1 MRNEPRMSAARSLA
15 AGLWLVLRA
24 PMLVVV
30 VVVITMA
37 AAAPFGAMLGSQ
49 LQASLSNQ
57 PPIALGSGEIDAD
70 WWAEFRAHAEGLAAT
85 FTPTVIGFAA
95 PLDNFS
101 ALLDGDRRP
110 LALIGP
116 VLLTALVWAWL
127 WGGILH
133 RFDVGRGVSP
143 RAFVAAAFAHTPR
156 FVVISAAAAVA
167 QMVLYLTVHPLLF
180 GPVFN
185 ALIANIDS
193 ERTAFFI
200 RVGLY
205 VVFGIPVVLVTLAA
219 DYTRV
224 GLVATGPIRLRDP
237 LGDGVGFIRRH
248 LGSVLVLYVLT
259 GLIFVA
265 LLVFYGAGEIYG
277 GSRVGG
283 WRGVVIGQA
292 YIVARLVI
300 RLTFAASEMRLF
312 KSLRGQPS

>member
-1 MRNEPRMSAARSLA
+1 MNRATRSLV
-15 AGLWLVLRA
+15 AGLWMVLRA
-24 PMLVVV
+24 PILVAV

-49 LQASLSNQ
+49 LQQSLSNQ

-95 PLDNFS
+95 PLDNLS

-116 VLLTALVWAWL
+116 VMLTALIWAWL

-133 RFDVGRGVSP
+133 RFDVGRGVSL
-143 RAFVAAAFAHTPR
+143 REFVSAAFAHLPR
-156 FVVISAAAAVA
+156 FVLISAVAAAA
-167 QMVLYLTVHPLLF
+167 QLVLYLTIHPLLF

-185 ALIANIDS
+185 VLIANVDS

-200 RVGLY
+200 RAGLY
-205 VVFGIPVVLVTLAA
+205 GLFGIPVVLVTLAA

-224 GLVATGPIRLRDP
+224 GLVATVPIRLRDHF
-237 LGDGVGFIRRH
+237 GDGVGFLKRN
-248 LGSVLVLYVLT
+248 LGSALVLYVLT
-259 GLIFVA
+259 GMLFVA
-265 LLVFYGAGEIYG
+265 LLAFYGTGEIYG

-283 WRGVVIGQA
+283 WRGVLVGQA
-292 YIVARLVI
+292 YIVCRLVI
-300 RLTFAASEMRLF
+300 RLTFAASEMQLF

>member
-1 MRNEPRMSAARSLA
+1 MSRAARSLA
-15 AGLWLVLRA
+15 AGLWQVLRA
-24 PMLVVV
+24 PILVVV

-37 AAAPFGAMLGSQ
+37 AAAPFGAMLGST
-49 LQASLSNQ
+49 LQQSLSNQ

-70 WWAEFRAHAEGLAAT
+70 WWAEFRAHAKGLAAT

-95 PLDNFS
+95 PLDNLS

-110 LALIGP
+110 LALVGP
-116 VLLTALVWAWL
+116 VMLTALIWAWL

-133 RFDVGRGVSP
+133 RFNVGRGVSP
-143 RAFVAAAFAHTPR
+143 REFVSAAFAHTPR
-156 FVVISAAAAVA
+156 FVVISAVAAVA
-167 QMVLYLTVHPLLF
+167 QLLLYLTVHPVLF

-224 GLVATGPIRLRDP
+224 GLAATGPIRLRDQF
-237 LGDGVGFIRRH
+237 GDGVGFIRRH
-248 LGSVLVLYVLT
+248 LGSVVVLYVLT

-300 RLTFAASEMRLF
+300 RLTFAASEMHLL

>member
-1 MRNEPRMSAARSLA
+1 MSRAARSLA

-24 PMLVVV
+24 PILVAV

-37 AAAPFGAMLGSQ
+37 AAAPFGAVLGSR

-57 PPIALGSGEIDAD
+57 PPISLGSGEIDAD

-95 PLDNFS
+95 PLDNLS

-116 VLLTALVWAWL
+116 VALTALIWAWL

-143 RAFVAAAFAHTPR
+143 REFVSAASAHAPR

-167 QMVLYLTVHPLLF
+167 QLVLYLTIHPLLF
-180 GPVFN
+180 GPVFK
-185 ALIANIDS
+185 ALSATTDS

-224 GLVATGPIRLRDP
+224 GLVATGPLRLRDQF
-237 LGDGVGFIRRH
+237 GDGLGFIKRH
-248 LGSVLVLYVLT
+248 LGSVFVLYGLT
-259 GLIFVA
+259 GMLFVA
-265 LLVFYGAGEIYG
+265 LLAVYGIGEIYG

-283 WRGVVIGQA
+283 WRGVLVGQA
-292 YIVARLVI
+292 FIVARLVI
-300 RLTFAASEMRLF
+300 RLTFAASEMHFF